1 MLISGLGTDLL
12 NRAVGAAWCLKS
24 SLVQNEVRKNSKKW
38 DMLGI
43 SFCIVLLHLFLCLE
57 FGCVHVEMGAQPV
70 GVGYLLLPCGS
81 EVAIRN

>member
-1 MLISGLGTDLL
+1 
-12 NRAVGAAWCLKS
+12 
-24 SLVQNEVRKNSKKW
+24 
-38 DMLGI
+38 MLGI